1 MTYERVLVNERS
13 YSLRTE
19 NISVV
24 ISDEDFM
31 SPKSIQIR
39 TLEMQREKK
48 KQILI
53 EKGLYIS

>member
-1 MTYERVLVNERS
+1 M
-13 YSLRTE
+13 
-19 NISVV
+19 SVV

-39 TLEMQREKK
+39 TLEKQKEKK

-53 EKGLYIS
+53 EKGLYVS